1 MKVAINVA
9 HGRFGLSPEA
19 IKLYF
24 KKVGKP
30 CYFFELSY
38 KSKEEKYE
46 MTYTPTDTPTGA
58 LRWTVF
64 TIPDPSANLK
74 EAYKHHFTDSFRDDR
89 ANKFLVETIEE
100 LGSKAAS
107 GPFAKLKI
115 VEVPDDVK
123 WHIAG
128 FDGWEWVA
136 ENHRTW
142 E

>member
-9 HGRFGLSPEA
+9 HGSFGLSPEA

-123 WHIAG
+123 WHIAE